1 MEEAGTVQGEGYI
14 RQRRDHQAKGE
25 ENKVIMD
32 CYPRVYECIGGVF
45 TSIHQQSVRDKFSKI
60 ESYSAVIPSKQLHPC
75 QPFWPSHGH
84 AVRVFKVNGGRVPY
98 FVISKSRKL
107 VVSVRM

>member
-1 MEEAGTVQGEGYI
+1 VEEAGTVQGEGYI

-32 CYPRVYECIGGVF
+32 CYPRVYESIGGVF

-60 ESYSAVIPSKQLHPC
+60 ESYSAVIPSKQLH
-75 QPFWPSHGH
+75 
-84 AVRVFKVNGGRVPY
+84 VNHSGRLMDALSEC
-98 FVISKSRKL
+98 SKSMVAVCL
-107 VVSVRM
+107 TSSSQSLEN